1 LQIKL
6 KKPPN
11 KPSKVKY
18 VIIEHFRNISQ
29 SRLIGKTATIYEEYF
44 WGSGCNIDNIRGQVL
59 LKQAKQHK
67 FLT

>member
-1 LQIKL
+1 MQIKL

-11 KPSKVKY
+11 KPLKVKY

-29 SRLIGKTATIYEEYF
+29 SRLIRKTPTVYEEYF
-44 WGSGCNIDNIRGQVL
+44 WGSGYKIDKIRGQVL
-59 LKQAKQHK
+59 LKQEKQHQ